1 MMSSQKTIAK
11 PSPLTTG
18 NEETSARTFTESVR
32 YHDAAS
38 RVIAGGVN
46 SNVRLAGRP
55 LCFAAASGA
64 RLVDVDGNSYVDYA
78 LGMGPAILG
87 HAHPEV
93 IAAVGETL
101 RLGQLYAGQ
110 HPAELELAS
119 LVRRLIPSAELVRF
133 GVTGS
138 EMVQAALRVARAHT
152 GRMMVIKFQGHYHG
166 WFDNI
171 LASEAAQQPEFGNS
185 EAFYPGPQTAGQP
198 PGSLA
203 DLLVL
208 PWNNADAL
216 AHCFAVHGSKIA
228 AVLMEPMM
236 CNVGVILP
244 LTGYLQEVRRLCLAH
259 GAVLVFDEV
268 ITGFRLG
275 LSGAQG
281 RFDVQPDLSV
291 FAKAVGGGFPLA
303 ILTGRTA
310 LMKLIGSG
318 AVNHSGTYNSNV
330 VSIAAGL
337 ATLKVLTRDNGRVL
351 AEMERVGAQLMTGLR
366 ELGGE
371 LNPKLR
377 VMGVGTVFNT
387 SFGTSDEV
395 FDSASFKQS
404 EEGPM
409 RKFLEEL
416 LLRGVRPTGRGTW
429 FVSAAHT
436 EADVQETLR
445 AARQALEALK
455 FSTKNSG

>member
-1 MMSSQKTIAK
+1 MSSKESVPRTSQLTPGNDGASAK
-11 PSPLTTG
+11 
-18 NEETSARTFTESVR
+18 TFTESMR
-32 YHDAAS
+32 YHNAAS
-38 RVIAGGVN
+38 AVIAGGVN
-46 SNVRLAGRP
+46 SNVRLVERP

-64 RLVDVDGNSYVDYA
+64 RLVDIDGNSYVDYA

-93 IAAVGETL
+93 IAAVAETL

-110 HPAELELAS
+110 HTAELELAS
-119 LVRRLIPSAELVRF
+119 LIQQLIPSAELVRI

-138 EMVQAALRVARAHT
+138 EMVQAALRVSRAYT
-152 GRMMVIKFQGHYHG
+152 GRMMVIKFEGHYHG
-166 WFDNI
+166 WFDNV
-171 LASEAAQQPEFGNS
+171 LSSEAVQNARVAKSDAIYAAPH
-185 EAFYPGPQTAGQP
+185 TAGQSR
-198 PGSLA
+198 GSLA

-216 AHCFAVHGSKIA
+216 AECFAAHGPKIA
-228 AVLMEPMM
+228 AVLMEPVM
-236 CNVGVILP
+236 CNVGVIFP
-244 LTGYLQEVRRLCLAH
+244 RAGYLQEVRRLCQAH
-259 GAVLVFDEV
+259 GAVLIFDEV

-303 ILTGRTA
+303 ILAGRAA

-330 VSIAAGL
+330 VSVAAGL
-337 ATLKVLTRDNGRVL
+337 ATLKVLARGNGQLL
-351 AEMERVGAQLMTGLR
+351 AQIERMGSQLMTGFR
-366 ELGGE
+366 ELGVE
-371 LNPKLR
+371 LYPKLR
-377 VMGVGTVFNT
+377 VTGAGTVFNT

-395 FDSASFKQS
+395 FDCASFKQS
-404 EEGPM
+404 EEAPLQQ
-409 RKFLEEL
+409 FLEEL
-416 LLRGVRPTGRGTW
+416 LRQGVRPTGRGTW

-436 EADVQETLR
+436 EADVHDTLR
-445 AARQALEALK
+445 AARKALEAVK
-455 FSTKNSG
+455 VSTGNSS